1 MRINPDTSILIVDD
15 DDDVINYMKTLLR
28 KNGYLNIHA
37 ESDGVKAVDYVEQ
50 SYMENK
56 KIDVILADWEM
67 PELDGIH
74 FLDYLKRNADF
85 NDIPFVMV
93 TADSDRVH
101 VVEAINHGVSQYLIK
116 PFDEKKLMSKINQVM
131 KRKAA

>member
-1 MRINPDTSILIVDD
+1 MRTNTHMNILIVDD
-15 DDDVINYMKTLLR
+15 DDDVINYMRTLLR
-28 KNGYLNIHA
+28 KNGYKNIHT
-37 ESDGVKAVDYVEQ
+37 EKDGVRAVDYVEQ

-56 KIDVILADWEM
+56 TIDMILADWEM

-85 NDIPFVMV
+85 NEIPFVMV
-93 TADSDRVH
+93 TADSDRTH

-116 PFDEKKLMSKINQVM
+116 PFDEKKLISKINEVM
-131 KRKAA
+131 KRKSA

>member
-74 FLDYLKRNADF
+74 FLDYLKRNADL